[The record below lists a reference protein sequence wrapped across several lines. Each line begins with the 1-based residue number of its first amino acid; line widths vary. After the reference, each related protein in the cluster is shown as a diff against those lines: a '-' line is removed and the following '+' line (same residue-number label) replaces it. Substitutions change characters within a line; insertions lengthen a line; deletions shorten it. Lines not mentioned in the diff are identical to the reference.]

1 MVDIVKIRKKA
12 KEKKK
17 KEEARL
23 EAAAASKASEPAPE
37 VTAQPVVDVP
47 VEETAETV
55 GDPQGVPEAAHGEP
69 AERPADKLELFR
81 ARAGRQ
87 REEAEGE
94 EEDEQETRLELLTF
108 MIAGEV
114 YAIDIENIA
123 EIIASRVLTPVPNAP
138 PTGQGIISLRGTI
151 VTMLDLRREL
161 GHPPTSGASPD
172 ARTIVVEDGSG
183 MAGFVVDKVLR
194 VVKLDP
200 AAVKS
205 PPIVTAAEQ
214 TDAVRGVFQSGSALT
229 ILLDVKRL
237 LGH

>member
-1 MVDIVKIRKKA
+1 MVDLVKIRKKA

-17 KEEARL
+17 
-23 EAAAASKASEPAPE
+23 EAAEREAASAAKPEEPVADTARAVMDAP
-37 VTAQPVVDVP
+37 P
-47 VEETAETV
+47 EETLPGPV
-55 GDPQGVPEAAHGEP
+55 AALPAALEIDEPEP
-69 AERPADKLELFR
+69 AERAADKLEQFR

-87 REEAEGE
+87 REEADGGADVEA
-94 EEDEQETRLELLTF
+94 DDRMELLTF

-138 PTGQGIISLRGTI
+138 AAVQGIISLRGTI

-161 GHPPTSGASPD
+161 GHPPMSGASPE

-205 PPIVTAAEQ
+205 PPIVAAAEQ